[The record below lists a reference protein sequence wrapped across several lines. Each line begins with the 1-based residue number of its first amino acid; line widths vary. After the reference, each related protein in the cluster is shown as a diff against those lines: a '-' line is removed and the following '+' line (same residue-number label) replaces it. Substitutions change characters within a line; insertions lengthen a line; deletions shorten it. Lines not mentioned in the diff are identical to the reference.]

1 MPDLIDF
8 LVEGGDMRFVHKA
21 MRRNNWPLTVV
32 GLFLALL
39 AILMPTPGQT
49 AERLILGHVFDDST
63 AHHRHM
69 VWAAGEIERA
79 LAGRYQLE
87 VIPRGQIGAT
97 DRQVIEGFQSGIA
110 HVGYASIGHFVDM
123 FPPLTIGDGPFV
135 FRDFEHWKAFR
146 DSILFKELVE
156 EFESKTGL
164 KVLGL
169 AYYGQRHVTTR
180 QPLTGPDDLKGLVIR
195 VPSIPTILLTFR
207 ALGAKPVAIPF
218 KETYQALAE
227 GIVAAQENP
236 LPTIKVM
243 RFHEPTPVINLT
255 AHMCDAQFVLMDGKR
270 WRTIPPQDQ
279 AVFESVFSAAVQRV
293 TDDVRSE
300 ELALQQELVQLG
312 ATLHPIDR
320 APFIAQM
327 QSLHHSGYFPWSGS
341 LYDRIQALR

>member
-1 MPDLIDF
+1 
-8 LVEGGDMRFVHKA
+8 MRFVYKA
-21 MRRNNWPLTVV
+21 MLRNSRHLTVG
-32 GLFLALL
+32 GLFLAWL
-39 AILMPTPGQT
+39 AILTPAPGQT
-49 AERLILGHVFDDST
+49 EERLIFGHVFDDST

-79 LAGRYQLE
+79 LAGRYQIE
-87 VIPRGQIGAT
+87 VIPRGQVGAT
-97 DRQVIEGFQSGIA
+97 GLQVVDGFQDGITQIA
-110 HVGYASIGHFVDM
+110 YSSWGYLVDR
-123 FPPLTIGDGPFV
+123 FPPLSIGAGPFV

-146 DSILFKELVE
+146 DSALFKELVE
-156 EFESKTGL
+156 ELESSKGL

-180 QPLTGPDDLKGLVIR
+180 QPLTDPDSLKGLVIR

-207 ALGAKPVAIPF
+207 ALGAKPVAISF
-218 KETYQALAE
+218 KETYQSLTE

-236 LPTIKVM
+236 LPAIKVM
-243 RFHEPTPVINLT
+243 RFYEPTPVINLT
-255 AHMCDAQFVLMDGKR
+255 AHICHSQLVLIDGNR
-270 WRTIPPQDQ
+270 WQSISQQDQ
-279 AVFESVFSAAVQRV
+279 ALFESVFSTAVQRV

-300 ELALQQELVQLG
+300 ELALQQDLVQLG

-320 APFIAQM
+320 TPFIAQM

>member
-1 MPDLIDF
+1 MDHP
-8 LVEGGDMRFVHKA
+8 VRGGDMRFIHNA
-21 MRRNNWPLTVV
+21 MRRNNWRVTVV
-32 GLFLALL
+32 GLLLALL
-39 AILMPTPGQT
+39 AILMPAPGRT
-49 AERLILGHVFDDST
+49 AERLIFGHLLDDST

-79 LAGRYQLE
+79 LAGRYQIE
-87 VIPRGQIGAT
+87 VIPRGQVGAT
-97 DRQVIEGFQSGIA
+97 GLQVVEGFQDGITHIA
-110 HVGYASIGHFVDM
+110 YSSWGYLVDR
-123 FPPLTIGDGPFV
+123 FPPLSIGAGPFV

-146 DSILFKELVE
+146 DSALFKELVE
-156 EFESKTGL
+156 ELESTTGL

-169 AYYGQRHVTTR
+169 AYYGQRHITTR
-180 QPLTGPDDLKGLVIR
+180 QPLTDPDSLKGLVIR
-195 VPSIPTILLTFR
+195 VPSIPTLLLTFR

-218 KETYQALAE
+218 KEAYQALTE

-236 LPTIKVM
+236 LPAIKVM
-243 RFHEPTPVINLT
+243 RFYEPTPVINLT

-270 WRTIPPQDQ
+270 WQSIPPQDQ
-279 AVFESVFSAAVQRV
+279 VVFETVFSAAVQRV

-320 APFIAQM
+320 VPFIAQM
-327 QSLHHSGYFPWSGS
+327 QVLHHSGYFPWSGS

>member
-1 MPDLIDF
+1 
-8 LVEGGDMRFVHKA
+8 MRFVHKA

-39 AILMPTPGQT
+39 AILMPTQGQT
-49 AERLILGHVFDDST
+49 AERLIFGHVFDDST

-69 VWAAGEIERA
+69 VWAAGELERA

-97 DRQVIEGFQSGIA
+97 DLQVVEGFQGGMAHIA
-110 HVGYASIGHFVDM
+110 YLSFGHLTTM
-123 FPPLTIGDGPFV
+123 FPPLSIGAGPFV

-146 DSILFKELVE
+146 DSALFKELVE

-180 QPLTGPDDLKGLVIR
+180 QPLTGPDGLKGLTIR

-207 ALGAKPVAIPF
+207 ALGAKPVPIPF
-218 KETYQALAE
+218 KETYQALTE
-227 GIVAAQENP
+227 GIVEAQENP
-236 LPTIKVM
+236 LPAIKVM
-243 RFHEPTPVINLT
+243 RFYEPTPVINLT
-255 AHMCDAQFVLMDGKR
+255 AHICDSQLVLIDGKR
-270 WRTIPPQDQ
+270 WQSISQQDQ
-279 AVFESVFSAAVQRV
+279 AVLESIFSAAVRRV

-300 ELALQQELVQLG
+300 ELALQQDLVQLG
-312 ATLHPIDR
+312 ATLHHMDR
-320 APFIAQM
+320 MPLIAQM
-327 QSLHHSGYFPWSGS
+327 QLLHHSGYFPWSGS
-341 LYDRIQALR
+341 LYDRIQALQ

>member
-1 MPDLIDF
+1 MH
-8 LVEGGDMRFVHKA
+8 FVHKA
-21 MRRNNWPLTVV
+21 MRRNHWQVTAV
-32 GLFLALL
+32 GLSLALL
-39 AILMPTPGQT
+39 GILMPAPGWT
-49 AERLILGHVFDDST
+49 AERLIFGHLLDDST

-97 DRQVIEGFQSGIA
+97 DLQVIEGFESHTTQLGYLS
-110 HVGYASIGHFVDM
+110 VGNLVNM
-123 FPPLTIGDGPFV
+123 FPPLSIGDGPFV

-146 DSILFKELVE
+146 DSTLFKELVE
-156 EFESKTGL
+156 EFERKAGL

-169 AYYGQRHVTTR
+169 AYYGQRHITTR

-195 VPSIPTILLTFR
+195 VPSIPTIILTFR

-227 GIVAAQENP
+227 GIVEAQENP
-236 LPTIKVM
+236 LPAIKVM
-243 RFHEPTPVINLT
+243 RFYEPTPVINLT
-255 AHMCDAQFVLMDGKR
+255 AHSFHPQLVLIDGNR
-270 WRTIPPQDQ
+270 WQSISQQDQ

-300 ELALQQELVQLG
+300 ELALQQDLVQLG

>member
-1 MPDLIDF
+1 
-8 LVEGGDMRFVHKA
+8 MRFVHQA
-21 MRRNNWPLTVV
+21 IRSNHWHVTVV
-32 GLFLALL
+32 GLFLTLL
-39 AILMPTPGQT
+39 VILLPAPGQT
-49 AERLILGHVFDDST
+49 AERLIFGHVFDDST

-79 LAGRYQLE
+79 LAGRYQIE

-97 DRQVIEGFQSGIA
+97 DLQVIEGFQAGITQLA
-110 HVGYASIGHFVDM
+110 YSSFGHFVDM
-123 FPPLTIGDGPFV
+123 FPPLSIGAGPFV

-146 DSILFKELVE
+146 DSPLFKELVGE
-156 EFESKTGL
+156 LESTTGL

-169 AYYGQRHVTTR
+169 AYYGQRHITTR
-180 QPLTGPDDLKGLVIR
+180 QLLTGPDSLKGLVIR

-218 KETYQALAE
+218 KETYQALTE

-236 LPTIKVM
+236 LPAIKVM
-243 RFHEPTPVINLT
+243 RFYEPTPVINLT
-255 AHMCDAQFVLMDGKR
+255 AHICDSQLMLIDGKR
-270 WRTIPPQDQ
+270 WQSIPPPDR
-279 AVFESVFSAAVQRV
+279 AVFESVFSTAVQRV

-312 ATLHPIDR
+312 ATFHPIDR
-320 APFIAQM
+320 LPFIAQM
-327 QSLHHSGYFPWSGS
+327 QVLHHNGYFPWNGS

>member
-1 MPDLIDF
+1 
-8 LVEGGDMRFVHKA
+8 MRFVHQA
-21 MRRNNWPLTVV
+21 IRRSNWHVTVV
-32 GLFLALL
+32 GLVLALL
-39 AILMPTPGQT
+39 AILTPTPGQA
-49 AERLILGHVFDDST
+49 AERLIFGHVFDDST

-69 VWAAGEIERA
+69 VGAAGEIERA
-79 LAGRYQLE
+79 TAGRYQLE

-97 DRQVIEGFQSGIA
+97 DLQAIEGFQSGTA
-110 HVGYASIGHFVDM
+110 HVGYLSVGHLVNM
-123 FPPLTIGDGPFV
+123 FPPLSIGAGPFV

-146 DSILFKELVE
+146 DSALFKDLVE

-169 AYYGQRHVTTR
+169 VYYGQRHITTR

-243 RFHEPTPVINLT
+243 RFYEPTPVINLT
-255 AHMCDAQFVLMDGKR
+255 AHSCDSQLVLIDGKR
-270 WRTIPPQDQ
+270 WQSIAPQDQ
-279 AVFESVFSAAVQRV
+279 AVFERVFSTAVQRV
-293 TDDVRSE
+293 TDEVRSE
-300 ELALQQELVQLG
+300 ELALQQDLVQLG

-327 QSLHHSGYFPWSGS
+327 QVLHHSGYFPWSGS